1 MSAMPR
7 IHNSTFAKHVLG
19 CSLAVLVS
27 QQASAVGFI
36 VNPTSENTGIANA
49 GSAVYDRSVAA
60 ISNNPAAM
68 SLIPHKQVGGNLS
81 LVIPDWPVNENWDCR
96 EEDNCANSNIGNV
109 LAIPALGLIRPMDHN
124 FTWGIG
130 LSAIAGQG
138 VDYGDDW
145 KGRAIIRD
153 NSLSVLGLMNSIS
166 WRMNEKWTFGVGL
179 GIIYGEMHQKQDLPS
194 LSASAGDD
202 LESVVQF
209 VGLAQDCRGLPP
221 PLLAICLNNAVN
233 DSGLD
238 PESAIETIS
247 SIRSYLDGEPGT
259 KIKLEGDDLGAE
271 IALGTTY
278 EFIPGHRLGLVYRY
292 TSNFS
297 FEGDATINGQLLSDE
312 PMQKQH
318 MTLDWNMPDRL
329 IVSGSHQVGND
340 LKLYW
345 DFERVFFDTFE
356 RTDLRIDGY
365 PTVQIDRNFK
375 DANRYA
381 IGAEYA
387 LDHKL
392 TLQFGLSYD
401 ESPVDDEDRMPDI
414 PVDEI
419 VKTMVGAIY
428 QRNDRLH
435 LHGYAAVEFFGDNKI
450 EQLASIHG
458 KKIGDTVN
466 LDSDAVLY
474 VLGLSFGYKF

>member
-1 MSAMPR
+1 MPWNHR
-7 IHNSTFAKHVLG
+7 STIAKLALSF
-19 CSLAVLVS
+19 SLAVLVS
-27 QQASAVGFI
+27 HQASAVGFI
-36 VNPTSENTGIANA
+36 VSPTSENTGIANA

-81 LVIPDWPVNENWDCR
+81 VVIPDWPVNENWDCR
-96 EEDNCANSNIGNV
+96 EEDNCADSNIGSL

-130 LSAIAGQG
+130 LAAIAGQG

-202 LESVVQF
+202 LESVIEF
-209 VGLAQDCRGLPP
+209 VGLAEDCQGLPL
-221 PLLAICLNNAVN
+221 PLLAVCLGNAVD

-238 PESAIETIS
+238 PESAAETIG
-247 SIRSYLDGEPGT
+247 SIRSYLGGETGT
-259 KIKLEGDDLGAE
+259 RVKLEGDDLGAE
-271 IALGTTY
+271 ITLGATY
-278 EFIPGHRLGLVYRY
+278 EFRPGHRFGMVYHH
-292 TSNFS
+292 TSNFT

-312 PMQKQH
+312 ERQTPH
-318 MTLDWNMPDRL
+318 MTLGWNMPDRFV
-329 IVSGSHQVGND
+329 VSGSHQARDN
-340 LKLYW
+340 LRLYW
-345 DFERVFFDTFE
+345 DFERVYFNTFK
-356 RTDLRIDGY
+356 RTDLRMDGY
-365 PTVQIDRNFK
+365 PTVRIDRNFN

-381 IGAEYA
+381 LGTEYSPNE
-387 LDHKL
+387 KL
-392 TLQFGLSYD
+392 TLQFGVSFD

-419 VKTMVGAIY
+419 VKTMFGAIY
-428 QRNDRLH
+428 QPTKKFH
-435 LHGYAAVEFFGDNKI
+435 VHGYAAVEFLGDAKI

-458 KKIGDTVN
+458 EKIGSSVSMESDTTI
-466 LDSDAVLY
+466 Y
-474 VLGLSFGYKF
+474 VLGVSFGYKF

>member
-1 MSAMPR
+1 MLR
-7 IHNSTFAKHVLG
+7 TRHSTIAQLILG
-19 CSLAVLVS
+19 CSLAILAS
-27 QQASAVGFI
+27 PQASAVGFI
-36 VNPTSENTGIANA
+36 VNPTSEATGVANA

-60 ISNNPAAM
+60 VHNNPAAM
-68 SLIPHKQVGGNLS
+68 SLMPYKQVGGNLS
-81 LVIPDWPVNENWDCR
+81 VIMPDWSVDEKWDCG
-96 EEDNCANSNIGNV
+96 EENNCADSNIGR
-109 LAIPALGLIRPMDHN
+109 LSAIPGLGLIRPMDHN

-130 LSAIAGQG
+130 LAAIAGQG
-138 VDYGDDW
+138 LDYGDHW
-145 KGRAIIRD
+145 KGRAIVRD
-153 NSLSVLGLMNSIS
+153 NGLEVLGLMNSLS

-179 GIIYGEMHQKQDLPS
+179 GIIYGNFYQKQDLPS

-202 LESVVQF
+202 LESLAQF

-221 PLLAICLNNAVN
+221 PLLALCLASAV
-233 DSGLD
+233 DESGLD
-238 PESAIETIS
+238 PESAAETIG
-247 SIRSYLDGEPGT
+247 SITSYLGGETGT
-259 KIKLEGDDLGAE
+259 RVKLEGDDLGAE
-271 IALGTTY
+271 IALGATY
-278 EFIPGHRLGLVYRY
+278 EFLPGHRLGMVYRH

-312 PMQKQH
+312 PRQKQH
-318 MTLDWNMPDRL
+318 MTLEWNMPDRL
-329 IVSGSHQVGND
+329 VVSGSHRAGDN
-340 LKLYW
+340 LRLFW
-345 DFERVFFDTFE
+345 DVERVFFDTFE